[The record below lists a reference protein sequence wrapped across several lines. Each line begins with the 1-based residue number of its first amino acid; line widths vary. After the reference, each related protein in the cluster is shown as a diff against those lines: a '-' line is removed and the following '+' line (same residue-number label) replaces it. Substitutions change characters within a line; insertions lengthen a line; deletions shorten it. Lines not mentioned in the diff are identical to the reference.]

1 LATAEKVFQA
11 LADGT
16 RRAMLERLSRG
27 PATVTAL
34 AEPLGV
40 TVAAVVQHLQV
51 LEEGGLVETEKVGRT
66 RTCRIRTSGFAP
78 AERWMAARRSLWE
91 RRFDRLGEMLAEED

>member
-1 LATAEKVFQA
+1 
-11 LADGT
+11 
-16 RRAMLERLSRG
+16 
-27 PATVTAL
+27 
-34 AEPLGV
+34 
-40 TVAAVVQHLQV
+40 V